1 VASAAAAADEDEV
14 AASDAAVADE
24 GEVAASDADAAGDVK
39 AAVLGGDA
47 AEVLATL
54 DVALLAA
61 GVPAASRQN
70 SCVVLSD

>member
-1 VASAAAAADEDEV
+1 VADGDEV
-14 AASDAAVADE
+14 AASAAAD
-24 GEVAASDADAAGDVK
+24 GDEVAASAAAGDVK

-54 DVALLAA
+54 DVALLVA